1 MPRLY
6 PSGMRT
12 NIVITILVM
21 GILSITY
28 STLTANYFQKY
39 TLDNQREQLTH
50 LIELEV
56 HNLRD
61 QAVTESINLGMSVQS
76 IPELRKAIKLR
87 NKKKIISSLDQ
98 HFHRAF
104 VTLGILDLEKLI
116 VYDKHLDYLYA
127 SSEGFDY
134 TNIDDICSGIVQQL
148 KQRKGAD
155 AIKPFSRMCSYD
167 DALHLISIVPVGGLR
182 LKGYLAVVVNPMKNL
197 MQAEKG
203 VGMPLKVESTNS
215 KTLYQSN
222 KWPVQNDMDDFL
234 IAEYGFKSGNPLPI
248 GYFKFAFDII
258 GLKQQLKK
266 TRTTIIAIV
275 SALTL
280 VVAIIAL
287 LVFRR
292 SILTPLSELASHL
305 RMVKKD
311 KNYLGKDI
319 NINGSKEIV
328 ELADD
333 FNEMSRE
340 LKGLYYKLENMAF
353 TDSLT
358 GIPNRALLLDR
369 IHQITLL
376 SKRDSSASDFAF
388 ILMDL
393 NRFKQ
398 VNDTYGHT
406 IGDHLL
412 RLVAQRLESTI
423 RESDTVARQGGDEFA
438 IILNGVSDKEH
449 AEEVAKKITNIMSEK
464 IIIDGNTIDIGMSIG
479 IAFYPEDGVTTKR
492 IISCADEAMYY
503 AKNNNLPYS
512 FYESKRDA

>member
-12 NIVITILVM
+12 NIVITIFVM
-21 GILSITY
+21 GILSILY

-39 TLDNQREQLTH
+39 TLDNHREQLTH
-50 LIELEV
+50 LAELEV

-87 NKKKIISSLDQ
+87 NKKEIVSTLDQ

-116 VYDKHLDYLYA
+116 IFDKHVDYLYA
-127 SSEGFDY
+127 SSDGFDY
-134 TNIDDICSGIVQQL
+134 TNIDDICSGIIQQI

-167 DALHLISIVPVGGLR
+167 DTLHLISIVPVGGLR
-182 LKGYLAVVVNPMKNL
+182 LKGYLAVVVNPLKNL

-203 VGMPLKVESTNS
+203 VGVPLKVESINS
-215 KTLYQSN
+215 KTLYESS

-234 IAEYGFKSGNPLPI
+234 IAEYGFKAGNPLPI

-258 GLKQQLKK
+258 GLKKQLNQ
-266 TRTTIIAIV
+266 TRAVIIGVVSGLTVIV
-275 SALTL
+275 VLIS
-280 VVAIIAL
+280 L
-287 LVFRR
+287 LVFQR
-292 SILTPLSELASHL
+292 SILNPLFKLASYL
-305 RMVKKD
+305 RLVKKD
-311 KNYLGKDI
+311 KSYLGKDI
-319 NINGSKEIV
+319 KVSGSKEIV

-340 LKGLYYKLENMAF
+340 LKHLYSKLESMAF

-369 IHQITLL
+369 LHHVTLV
-376 SKRDSSASDFAF
+376 SKRENVTSDFAF
-388 ILMDL
+388 MLMDL
-393 NRFKQ
+393 DRFKK
-398 VNDTYGHT
+398 VNDTYGHD

-412 RLVAQRLESTI
+412 RLVAKRLQSTI
-423 RESDTVARQGGDEFA
+423 RESDTVARLGGDEFA
-438 IILNGVSDKEH
+438 IILNGISENEI
-449 AEEVAKKITNIMSEK
+449 AEELAKKITDVMSEP
-464 IIIDGNTIDIGMSIG
+464 IIIDGNTLDVGISIG
-479 IAFYPEDGVTTKR
+479 VAFYPEDGVTTKR
-492 IISCADEAMYY
+492 IIRCADEAMYY

-512 FYESKRDA
+512 FYKFKN